1 MVEHRSPKPGAGGS
15 SPSTPAMLVFYRHF
29 HYNLIQIADES
40 VLDRHIDFCC
50 SFLRKYFMADHTK
63 TPLTKKIPEFF
74 AQVRQEMRKVT
85 WPSGKET
92 RVTTVVVFIFAII
105 AAAYFMVVDQ
115 VIYRLLHLIIG

>member
-1 MVEHRSPKPGAGGS
+1 
-15 SPSTPAMLVFYRHF
+15 
-29 HYNLIQIADES
+29 
-40 VLDRHIDFCC
+40 
-50 SFLRKYFMADHTK
+50 MADQTK
-63 TPLTKKIPEFF
+63 IPLTKRIPEFF

-115 VIYRLLHLIIG
+115 IIFRLINLIIG

>member
-1 MVEHRSPKPGAGGS
+1 MV
-15 SPSTPAMLVFYRHF
+15 
-29 HYNLIQIADES
+29 
-40 VLDRHIDFCC
+40 
-50 SFLRKYFMADHTK
+50 DHTK

-115 VIYRLLHLIIG
+115 IIYRLLHLIIG

>member
-1 MVEHRSPKPGAGGS
+1 MFNA
-15 SPSTPAMLVFYRHF
+15 
-29 HYNLIQIADES
+29 
-40 VLDRHIDFCC
+40 FCC
-50 SFLRKYFMADHTK
+50 SFLRKYSMADHTK

-85 WPSGKET
+85 WPSGKEK

>member
-1 MVEHRSPKPGAGGS
+1 
-15 SPSTPAMLVFYRHF
+15 
-29 HYNLIQIADES
+29 
-40 VLDRHIDFCC
+40 
-50 SFLRKYFMADHTK
+50 MADHTK
-63 TPLTKKIPEFF
+63 TPLKKKIPEFF

>member
-1 MVEHRSPKPGAGGS
+1 
-15 SPSTPAMLVFYRHF
+15 
-29 HYNLIQIADES
+29 
-40 VLDRHIDFCC
+40 
-50 SFLRKYFMADHTK
+50 MADHTK

-85 WPSGKET
+85 WPSSKET

>member
-1 MVEHRSPKPGAGGS
+1 
-15 SPSTPAMLVFYRHF
+15 
-29 HYNLIQIADES
+29 
-40 VLDRHIDFCC
+40 
-50 SFLRKYFMADHTK
+50 MADHTK

-105 AAAYFMVVDQ
+105 ATAYFMVVVQ
-115 VIYRLLHLIIG
+115 VIYRLLNLIIG